1 MSRFRRILLAVSGLN
16 PQVITETLYCL
27 HGEGRMVDEIH
38 CITTRQGRDTL
49 LAALMD
55 GGTGPLYRFC
65 VEYGAEVPY
74 FPAENIHVPLDSR
87 GRELGEILGQDDNEA
102 LLKLCLRLTAE
113 FTADP
118 DTAVYFLVAG
128 GRKTMTS
135 CLSFAAQMYGRPQ
148 DRIYHVLVPPEFES
162 CRDFWYPPR
171 TPRLLELRDKAGIP
185 FLRSTSHAV
194 VRLLAVPFLP
204 LRGHIERSA
213 PELLATPPD
222 SSGGLLTALVR
233 DEERV
238 FVISPT
244 AGCISCG
251 PLGMDMHPAR
261 LALLTFFC
269 EKRLVYDQPPPGDD
283 TSCPPW
289 FLGIEEI
296 FACQRRLTALYEAIR
311 GRKPGTMSST
321 GITNLN
327 ANNFNSYK
335 SRIRRELVKHFGAP
349 GEQLAIRSWGTRPHT
364 RYGLIIERRRL
375 QLKW

>member
-1 MSRFRRILLAVSGLN
+1 
-16 PQVITETLYCL
+16 
-27 HGEGRMVDEIH
+27 
-38 CITTRQGRDTL
+38 
-49 LAALMD
+49 
-55 GGTGPLYRFC
+55 
-65 VEYGAEVPY
+65 
-74 FPAENIHVPLDSR
+74 
-87 GRELGEILGQDDNEA
+87 
-102 LLKLCLRLTAE
+102 
-113 FTADP
+113 
-118 DTAVYFLVAG
+118 
-128 GRKTMTS
+128 
-135 CLSFAAQMYGRPQ
+135 SFAAQMYGRPQ

-171 TPRLLELRDKAGIP
+171 TPRLLELRDRAGIP

-213 PELLATPPD
+213 PELLATPPE
-222 SSGGLLTALVR
+222 SSGGLLAALVR

-238 FVISPT
+238 FVVSP
-244 AGCISCG
+244 AKGCISCG

-261 LALLTFFC
+261 LVLLAFFC
-269 EKRLVYDQPPPGDD
+269 EKRLENNQPPPGDD

-311 GRKPGTMSST
+311 GRKPGSMSST

-349 GEQLAIRSWGTRPHT
+349 GEQLAICSRGTRPHT
-364 RYGLIIERRRL
+364 RYGLMIERGRL
-375 QLKW
+375 RLEW